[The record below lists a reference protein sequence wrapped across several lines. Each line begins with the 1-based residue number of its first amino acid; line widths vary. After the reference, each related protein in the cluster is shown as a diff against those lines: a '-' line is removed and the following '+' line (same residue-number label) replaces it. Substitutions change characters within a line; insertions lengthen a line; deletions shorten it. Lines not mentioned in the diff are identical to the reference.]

1 MKIRVHIFKNRSYD
15 AILKNYDIL
24 TLLSL
29 EKGATPITTKASA
42 QQKTAPG
49 LQLLRCCWEGLQLTI
64 QLTLNSKHVKSSQTA
79 FALAKVLR
87 KH

>member
-1 MKIRVHIFKNRSYD
+1 M
-15 AILKNYDIL
+15 
-24 TLLSL
+24 
-29 EKGATPITTKASA
+29 TTKASA

-49 LQLLRCCWEGLQLTI
+49 LQLLCCCWEGLQLTI
-64 QLTLNSKHVKSSQTA
+64 QLTLNSKHVKSNQTV